1 MNISEL
7 TRAFSKYVPS
17 KSLDACIEW
26 IVDYK
31 IAVRI
36 TKSRNSKYGDYRP
49 PADGKGHRISIN
61 HDLNKYAFL
70 LTFTHEVAHLVTYN
84 KYRLRIDPHGKEWKI
99 EFKKLMMPF
108 MESDI
113 FPKDLVI
120 AINGYMNNPAA
131 SSCSDIHLM
140 RTLAKYDK
148 RDERWKLLEEIALN
162 TPFRIRSGRAFIK
175 GELLNKNFCCTCLK
189 SKHKYVINPL
199 TEVEPIDNLL
209 PSRKKQTGSKQ

>member
-7 TRAFSKYVPS
+7 AQALSKYVPS
-17 KSLDACIEW
+17 KSLDTCVDW
-26 IVDYK
+26 IVEYK
-31 IAVRI
+31 IALRI

-49 PADGKGHRISIN
+49 PMDGKGHRISLN

-70 LTFTHEVAHLVTYN
+70 LTFTHEVAHLVSFT
-84 KYRLRIDPHGKEWKI
+84 KFRFRIDPHGKEWKT
-99 EFKKLMMPF
+99 EFKKLMQPF
-108 MESDI
+108 LKSDI

-131 SSCSDIHLM
+131 SSCSDIYLT
-140 RTLAKYDK
+140 RTLGRYDK

-162 TPFRIRSGRAFIK
+162 TQFRIRSGREFIK
-175 GELLNKNFCCTCLK
+175 GELLNKNFCCTCMK

-199 TEVEPIDNLL
+199 TEVQPLGKLL
-209 PSRKKQTGSKQ
+209 PSGKKR